1 MPEKATVSIGD
12 KQLTIET
19 GKIAKQADGSVTVQ
33 LGETIVIV
41 AAVGATK
48 AKEGQDFFP
57 LTVDYREKA
66 AAAGKFPGGYFKREG
81 RPTEKEILTSRLIDR
96 PIRPLFPRGW
106 YNEVQVQS
114 IVLSA
119 DGENDPDMLA
129 LVGASAALM
138 VSDIPWE
145 GPLGAARIGRIN
157 GQFVA
162 NPTHTQMLDSDLD
175 LVYVGNENDL
185 VMYEG
190 SAKEIPEADFVAA
203 LKFGHEAIQPMIAAQ
218 KELASKAG
226 KAKRKITLNIVPDE
240 ILNEAKSLAGD
251 RIVTALLTPGK
262 LAREAAVSAL
272 TEEIS
277 QKLVEKFG
285 AEKVTEFV
293 LKDAFYYI
301 QKEAVRGLIMNHDKR
316 LDGRD
321 FSTVRPIHSEVGIL
335 PRAHGSALFQRGETQ
350 AVTLCTL
357 GTGEDAQ
364 EFDSYTG
371 GASEKKFILHY
382 NFPNFSVGE
391 TGRISGPGRREIGH
405 GALAERSLEPMVPLD
420 TYPYSIRITS
430 EIMESN
436 GSTSMATVCGGS
448 LALMDAG
455 VPMTRPVAGISVG
468 LCTEHDDKDKISK
481 YKLMTDI
488 IGWEDAFCDMDCKLA
503 GTEKGITGFQLDLK
517 LRGIPHS
524 MMVEAIEKARVA
536 RIDILAEMAKTLGT
550 SRKELSKYAPRIET
564 IKINPE
570 KIGALIGPGG
580 KNIKKLVEE
589 SGCEINI
596 EDDGT
601 VNIYSVSEE
610 GMKIARDAITGMT
623 AEAEIG
629 KIYRGKVVTIKDFGA
644 FVEFLPGKDGL
655 VHISEL
661 ANFRV
666 KQTEDIVKLGDEIW
680 VKCLGVDEKGRVR
693 LSRRAAMAERD
704 QEMNPGGAPPTE
716 SPDSGNE
723 PREPRHEHRDRGGD
737 RGGHHGDRGRGDRGD
752 RGHRGD
758 RGDRRGGERGD
769 RGNRGERPDRG
780 GERGDRGNERGGE
793 RGGERGHDRGNERGP
808 EPRSEEASH
817 GNF

>member
-1 MPEKATVSIGD
+1 MSEKATAPIGD
-12 KQLTIET
+12 KQINIES
-19 GKIAKQADGSVTVQ
+19 GKIAKQADGAVTVQ

-41 AAVGATK
+41 AAVGAAK

-145 GPLGAARIGRIN
+145 GPLGAVRVGRIN

-162 NPTHTQMLDSDLD
+162 NPTHTQMADSDLD
-175 LVYVGNENDL
+175 LVYVGNEADL

-190 SAKEIPEADFVAA
+190 SAKEITEADFNAA
-203 LKFGHEAIQPMIAAQ
+203 LKFGHDAIQPTIAAQ
-218 KELASKAG
+218 KDLAARVG
-226 KAKRKITLNIVPDE
+226 KAKRQITLKIVPDE
-240 ILNEAKSLAGD
+240 ILQEAKSLAGD

-262 LAREAAVSAL
+262 LARESAVSAL

-277 QKLVEKFG
+277 KKLIEKFG
-285 AEKVTEFV
+285 EEKVTEFV

-321 FSTVRPIHSEVGIL
+321 FQTVRPIYSEVSIL

-350 AVTLCTL
+350 AMTLCTL

-371 GASEKKFILHY
+371 GVSEKKFILHY

-405 GALAERSLEPMVPLD
+405 GALAERSLESMVPLD

-455 VPMTRPVAGISVG
+455 VPMIRPVAGISVG
-468 LCTEHDDKDKISK
+468 ICADHDDKDRISR

-503 GTEKGITGFQLDLK
+503 GTEQGITGFQLDLK
-517 LRGIPHS
+517 LRGIPLNI
-524 MMVEAIEKARVA
+524 MAEAIEKARVA
-536 RIDILAEMAKTLGT
+536 RLQILGEMAKTLGT
-550 SRKELSKYAPRIET
+550 SRKEISKYAPRIET
-564 IKINPE
+564 LKINPE

-601 VNIYSVSEE
+601 VNIYSVSAE
-610 GMKIARDAITGMT
+610 GMKIARDAIAGMT

-693 LSRRAAMAERD
+693 LSRKAAMAERD
-704 QEMNPGGAPPTE
+704 QQMGGGGGQPEGGEGGDRGPDRG
-716 SPDSGNE
+716 DSGE
-723 PREPRHEHRDRGGD
+723 RGEHRDRGE
-737 RGGHHGDRGRGDRGD
+737 RG
-752 RGHRGD
+752 GD
-758 RGDRRGGERGD
+758 RGDRRGGDRRGGDRGDRRGD
-769 RGNRGERPDRG
+769 RGDRG
-780 GERGDRGNERGGE
+780 DRGGDRGHRGERGDGG
-793 RGGERGHDRGNERGP
+793 DRHR
-808 EPRSEEASH
+808 EPSH
-817 GNF
+817 MG